1 MGWRKIVKVADVVC
15 AYRYASYNA
24 PSIAPHKWIVPA
36 GILSD
41 KSYEEDLTLAG
52 ITNTQL
58 SAFLEMWLQSS
69 AASSW
74 DRATEVK
81 ANRTVNLRFNFL
93 RGCFSI
99 GSKADKCLRTGLTD
113 QVEQDLGVVR
123 LNWKI
128 PSWIVTQ
135 QVGYPAVAQLLDHVI
150 GNYRLCILKMSCTP
164 NWVSWIVQLRKQ
176 THHLQV
182 LKGDIYSV

>member
-1 MGWRKIVKVADVVC
+1 M
-15 AYRYASYNA
+15 
-24 PSIAPHKWIVPA
+24 
-36 GILSD
+36 
-41 KSYEEDLTLAG
+41 
-52 ITNTQL
+52 

-74 DRATEVK
+74 DRAIEVK
-81 ANRTVNLRFNFL
+81 ANRTVNLRLNFL
-93 RGCFSI
+93 RGSFSI
-99 GSKADKCLRTGLTD
+99 GSKADKCLRTGPTD
-113 QVEQDLGVVR
+113 QVEQELGVVR

-182 LKGDIYSV
+182 LKRDIYSVKSPASPQLPGSFISRLSACPPRCQQDFSHLWWKACCL